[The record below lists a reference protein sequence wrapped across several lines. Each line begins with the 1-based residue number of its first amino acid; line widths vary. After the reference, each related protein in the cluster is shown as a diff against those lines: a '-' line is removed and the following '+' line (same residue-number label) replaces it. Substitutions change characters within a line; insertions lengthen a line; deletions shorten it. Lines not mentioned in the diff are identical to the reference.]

1 MNAFM
6 VAYVIVSILIIIL
19 VLAQKSRDNGF
30 STMTGA
36 KPSDGREVGKTFD
49 KKLQSWTTWLV
60 VIYIILSIVFTFWQ
74 LKDSQDAESLK
85 DDVYQEELD
94 AAVKSDSEVV
104 VGNEADANESKTAG
118 ATQEDVE

>member
-19 VLAQKSRDNGF
+19 VMAQKSRDNGF

-49 KKLQSWTTWLV
+49 KKLQTWTTWLV
-60 VIYIILSIVFTFWQ
+60 VIYILLSIAFTFWQ

-85 DDVYQEELD
+85 DDVYQDEFDGTIEDDAELIVDQEDD
-94 AAVKSDSEVV
+94 AM
-104 VGNEADANESKTAG
+104 ESKTAQ

>member
-6 VAYVIVSILIIIL
+6 IAYVAVSVLIIIL

-49 KKLQSWTTWLV
+49 KKLQTWTTWLV
-60 VIYIILSIVFTFWQ
+60 VIYILLSIGFTFWQ
-74 LKDSQDAESLK
+74 VKSSQDAEKLK
-85 DDVYQEELD
+85 DDVYETLDEDEEAETLD
-94 AAVKSDSEVV
+94 E
-104 VGNEADANESKTAG
+104 E
-118 ATQEDVE
+118 

>member
-1 MNAFM
+1 MNLFM
-6 VAYVIVSILIIIL
+6 IGYIVVSVLIIVL

-49 KKLQSWTTWLV
+49 KKLQVWTTWLV
-60 VIYIILSIVFTFWQ
+60 VLYVILSIVFTFWQ
-74 LKDSQDAESLK
+74 LKDSNSASSLK

-94 AAVKSDSEVV
+94 EVEETEDSELIV
-104 VGNEADANESKTAG
+104 E
-118 ATQEDVE
+118 QED